1 MDESLIK
8 LLIFV
13 LLIGGSW
20 ALRALFGGEKPAG
33 QPQRPPQPRPMPPP
47 PDPRRQAQQQVTEFL
62 EQAQAAQRG
71 ATGYEDRQTKRK
83 QGGKQQQGGKSQRG
97 GKPATPPAPAAR
109 PAPATLV
116 SRTPL
121 TGESDPYGESVSEHV
136 SRHLSTREFDE
147 RAKTLSQVSAEQQKL
162 SQHVHEV
169 FDHKLGTLA
178 GRTIKGTEGAAS
190 ATPPDVEDA
199 PSYAADQLL
208 AWLRDPAS
216 LRQAIVLHEVLER
229 PAARW

>member
-1 MDESLIK
+1 MDESLVK

-13 LLIGGSW
+13 LLIGGLW
-20 ALRALFGGEKPAG
+20 VLRALFGGEKPAG

-71 ATGYEDRQTKRK
+71 ATGYEERQTKRK
-83 QGGKQQQGGKSQRG
+83 QGGKQQQGGKPQRG
-97 GKPATPPAPAAR
+97 GKPASPPVPAA
-109 PAPATLV
+109 LG

-121 TGESDPYGESVSEHV
+121 TGESDPYGESVAEHV
-136 SRHLSTREFDE
+136 SRHLNTREFDE

-169 FDHKLGTLA
+169 FDHALGTLA

-190 ATPPDVEDA
+190 AAAPTVEEE